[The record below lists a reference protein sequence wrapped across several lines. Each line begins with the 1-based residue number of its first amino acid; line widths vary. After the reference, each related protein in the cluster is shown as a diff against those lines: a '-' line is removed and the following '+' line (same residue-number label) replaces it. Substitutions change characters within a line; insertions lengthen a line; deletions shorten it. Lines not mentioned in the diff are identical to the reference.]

1 MKEND
6 FVFELGV
13 PRENS
18 YLHMFCLGHNIFWFC
33 SELEMDAVRCFSCVQ
48 KFKGK
53 WKQTGIHETDL
64 FVLSLDSKIE

>member
-1 MKEND
+1 MKENN

-13 PRENS
+13 LREDS
-18 YLHMFCLGHNIFWFC
+18 YLHMFCLGNNIFWFC

-53 WKQTGIHETDL
+53 WKQTGIHKTDL
-64 FVLSLDSKIE
+64 FVLSLDFKIE